1 MLRLFAGSG
10 TEEETL
16 GEERSH
22 APDNAN
28 PSTAS
33 LPKNV
38 KRCNKK
44 PGKFF
49 VAFSVKTTKGK
60 QVSFWSP
67 ESSNLELVT
76 LWAAHLQELRADVSL
91 SPSEIRDRMF
101 QYTRSSKDAE
111 DPDPYERDLP
121 LNAQRSK
128 NDVSC
133 FLKYAYKDAA
143 GKKREWRSP
152 AVRSPD
158 LLRAWSEE
166 LQKLKADKAMKG
178 EEVAQRIST
187 YVGASKQESEP
198 SALPRHIRR
207 QGLTYYLSYQQMR
220 PGKQNVR
227 LGTTVSVQDPGLACE
242 LSTYFQATV
251 KPLGKAVCERWL
263 KEEIEEEGDAALTPW
278 RSFVDRDVAPYVQR
292 NGEEI
297 SQVVF
302 LEGCVPDDADNA
314 VLLSGI
320 MYLKIADHIRKF
332 GFSLLRTRMRKCR
345 CRESGAAAASSSG
358 VELPSGP
365 APKRVGLCKSLTAD
379 DKREGALV
387 LSRALDLDVA
397 GLQEGLSV
405 VGSHDEM
412 KHESARTLYVFCG
425 ALSAGCV
432 TDALHSRVQGLNYI
446 YAHKRHAWHAR
457 KKSRVSP
464 KSSRPL
470 VWRAMSASSRG
481 RSLRAVR
488 QQGSPKRLERVPRR
502 TLRRAKRTALA

>member
-133 FLKYAYKDAA
+133 FLKYAYRDAA
-143 GKKREWRSP
+143 GKKREWLSP
-152 AVRSPD
+152 TVRSPD

-166 LQKLKADKAMKG
+166 LQKLKADKALKG
-178 EEVAQRIST
+178 EEVAERISA
-187 YVGASKQESEP
+187 YVGASKQENEP

-207 QGLTYYLSYQQMR
+207 QGLTYHLSYQEML
-220 PGKQNVR
+220 PGKLSVR
-227 LGTTVSVQDPGLACE
+227 LGTTASVQDPGLARE
-242 LSTYFQATV
+242 LSTYFEATV

-263 KEEIEEEGDAALTPW
+263 KEEVEEEGDAALTPW

-470 VWRAMSASSRG
+470 VWRAMSASSCPESR
-481 RSLRAVR
+481 RSCWLR
-488 QQGSPKRLERVPRR
+488 
-502 TLRRAKRTALA
+502 